1 MIDLKNIGQK
11 QADLLRDAYLN
22 KKVAH
27 SYLFVD
33 PMQKKGINTA
43 YWLACLFN
51 CLGEDKPDGTCNN
64 CQRILDGNH
73 PDVFLV
79 KLEGKQ
85 TLSIDQIRPLKE
97 ELAKSPVEGNRRFFI
112 IENAEKLTLAASNA
126 LLNLL
131 EEPVAPVVTILITN
145 NENQILPTVK
155 SRTQIL
161 NFSDEKID
169 SKRAQLLEY
178 GLTDEEIDD
187 LGDTSKLE
195 EESRYL
201 FQELLERND
210 LALVRVNQIS
220 SLATKPASQ
229 KFVFYQLK
237 TLAMKSLEAGKKLR
251 ASASLLELL
260 MTCDKMRASN
270 VSFHN
275 TLDYLVLSFER

>member
-1 MIDLKNIGQK
+1 M
-11 QADLLRDAYLN
+11 
-22 KKVAH
+22 
-27 SYLFVD
+27 
-33 PMQKKGINTA
+33 
-43 YWLACLFN
+43 
-51 CLGEDKPDGTCNN
+51 
-64 CQRILDGNH
+64 
-73 PDVFLV
+73 
-79 KLEGKQ
+79 
-85 TLSIDQIRPLKE
+85 
-97 ELAKSPVEGNRRFFI
+97 
-112 IENAEKLTLAASNA
+112 
-126 LLNLL
+126 LNLL

-161 NFSDEKID
+161 NFSDEKVD

-195 EESRYL
+195 EESKYL

-220 SLATKPASQ
+220 GLATKPASQ

-237 TLAMKSLEAGKKLR
+237 TLAMKSLEAGQKLR
-251 ASASLLELL
+251 ESASLLELL
-260 MTCDKMRASN
+260 MTCDKMRVSN